1 MVQHQHQQQPVVRI
15 IICVIRCLQLQL
27 LIVIDIVFQTKT
39 KAHFLDVPNLVKV
52 SKNEEQL
59 RRLMRRQLADCR

>member
-1 MVQHQHQQQPVVRI
+1 MENEETYDAAEPVVRI
-15 IICVIRCLQLQL
+15 ITCTRYAMPQHQL

-52 SKNEEQL
+52 SKNVEQL
-59 RRLMRRQLADCR
+59 RRLMRRQI